1 MKSETSVRACEV
13 WGTRWHL
20 FSVRSIHGMLARNA
34 RTSCT
39 EIGRLG
45 LTHVRRLLWVE
56 FGKGR
61 DGPFLLVVG
70 DDAFKYIF
78 IVSSNF
84 ANRLKGRLTKMGII
98 EPIPRPND
106 IVPVS
111 PSKGIDLDD
120 MILLFIQ
127 DHNLWSKKEPNSEW

>member
-1 MKSETSVRACEV
+1 MSDREIERDREMERVREKGYLAIYV
-13 WGTRWHL
+13 IVAL
-20 FSVRSIHGMLARNA
+20 FSVRSIHG
-34 RTSCT
+34 SSVGPEHPDFT

-45 LTHVRRLLWVE
+45 LTHVCRLLWVE
-56 FGKGR
+56 FGKCR

-84 ANRLKGRLTKMGII
+84 ANRLKGRLTKMAIL

-106 IVPVS
+106 
-111 PSKGIDLDD
+111 

-127 DHNLWSKKEPNSEW
+127 EHNLWSKKEPNSEW